1 MKNCFAFILCLF
13 LSLAL
18 LGKDT
23 TSIKKETF
31 LYAVK
36 DKDSLFLDKYTPI
49 KGKGETLY
57 LAKNKPSII
66 FVFGGGFFTGSR
78 NEPRSVTYFAWL
90 LDNGFTVFSIYYS
103 L

>member
-1 MKNCFAFILCLF
+1 MHEHPKIISMKNCFAFILCLF

-49 KGKGETLY
+49 KGYTD
-57 LAKNKPSII
+57 AS
-66 FVFGGGFFTGSR
+66 
-78 NEPRSVTYFAWL
+78 
-90 LDNGFTVFSIYYS
+90 
-103 L
+103 

>member
-57 LAKNKPSII
+57 LAKNKPSKNGRASCRER
-66 FVFGGGFFTGSR
+66 VYDLVCV
-78 NEPRSVTYFAWL
+78 SVVA
-90 LDNGFTVFSIYYS
+90 V
-103 L
+103 